1 MQMTGLPPRRT
12 RAEPVPGPL
21 PAYHQSAHTSTPTM
35 AGWLW
40 LNPCLPSGSPGDRR
54 PPGAATEM
62 VRRPTVGDRGNEPA
76 TIYEIRVRGLLDP
89 QWSSWFD
96 GLAVEDAGQDETVI
110 VGPVADQAALHGL
123 LTRVRDLGLP
133 LLAVRVMD
141 GPRADG
147 AQ

>member
-1 MQMTGLPPRRT
+1 
-12 RAEPVPGPL
+12 
-21 PAYHQSAHTSTPTM
+21 
-35 AGWLW
+35 
-40 LNPCLPSGSPGDRR
+40 
-54 PPGAATEM
+54 M

-141 GPRADG
+141 GPGADG